1 MVFEKN
7 KNKLEVKVR
16 KMSYKIWDFPGTT
29 ISKLDLVWGP
39 DG

>member
-16 KMSYKIWDFPGTT
+16 KMSYKIWDFFGII
-29 ISKLDLVWGP
+29 ISKFDLVWGF